1 MMNVTY
7 GITKEIYSLG
17 DSSRISYGIAAYA
30 NSEEDGTSTIVASIH
45 DITANEQAILELVQQ
60 CNRLELSTIHLNDVI
75 EDFLAI

>member
-7 GITKEIYSLG
+7 GITKDIYSLG

-30 NSEEDGTSTIVASIH
+30 NSKEDGTSTIVASIH
-45 DITANEQAILELVQQ
+45 DITANEQALLELVQQ
-60 CNRLELSTIHLNDVI
+60 CNRLDLSTIHLDNVI

>member
-7 GITKEIYSLG
+7 GITKKVYSPG
-17 DSSRISYGIAAYA
+17 DSSRKSYGIAAYA
-30 NSEEDGTSTIVASIH
+30 NSKEDDASTIVASIH
-45 DITANEQAILELVQQ
+45 DITANEQALLELVQQ

>member
-17 DSSRISYGIAAYA
+17 DSPRISYGIAAYA
-30 NSEEDGTSTIVASIH
+30 NSKEDGTSTIVASIH
-45 DITANEQAILELVQQ
+45 DITANEQALLELVQQ
-60 CNRLELSTIHLNDVI
+60 YNRLELSTIHLDNVI